1 MKMVEKHHSENRRFH
16 IFRFFYGILF
26 LTLVLFLA
34 NLQFVESDNFATKER
49 IQGQRR
55 ILRPGARGDITDREG
70 RVLVGNTAQFQAII
84 HLDALKDEIWKEK
97 IKLKKNAFETRRYL
111 KDVPNLTLVK
121 LLQLCKNNEHI
132 KLRPIALSGKIKFNS
147 KNRVKVHLPNQR
159 LAVEQND
166 QGDWSCEFSI
176 DDISEKTI
184 IQFSNISD
192 QINVNVSGLFNTI
205 YYLHPN

>member
-1 MKMVEKHHSENRRFH
+1 M
-16 IFRFFYGILF
+16 
-26 LTLVLFLA
+26 
-34 NLQFVESDNFATKER
+34 
-49 IQGQRR
+49 
-55 ILRPGARGDITDREG
+55 
-70 RVLVGNTAQFQAII
+70 
-84 HLDALKDEIWKEK
+84 
-97 IKLKKNAFETRRYL
+97 
-111 KDVPNLTLVK
+111 PNLTLVK

-166 QGDWSCEFSI
+166 QGDWLCEFSI

-205 YYLHPN
+205 YYLHPKGVLLPYPHHVLVNFDQQESFISELFSFTDPEIKKPKFITNNDSLSWEARYSVVNKY